1 MATRSD
7 HDIQYRQTIAA
18 KPRCSAC
25 LRRDA
30 VERITLTNGHAS
42 WRCQA
47 CIDKKKQMAA
57 DLKAA
62 RADLARRRAQTK
74 SAGARCAN
82 HPERPAAGWMNNRS
96 RCAECIAAAVERARA
111 P

>member
-1 MATRSD
+1 MATRHD

-30 VERITLTNGHAS
+30 VERITLTNGYAA

-47 CIDKKKQMAA
+47 CIDKKKEMATA
-57 DLKAA
+57 LKAA
-62 RADLARRRAQTK
+62 RTDLARRRAQTK

-82 HPERPAAGWMNNRS
+82 HPERAAAGYLNNRA

-111 P
+111 